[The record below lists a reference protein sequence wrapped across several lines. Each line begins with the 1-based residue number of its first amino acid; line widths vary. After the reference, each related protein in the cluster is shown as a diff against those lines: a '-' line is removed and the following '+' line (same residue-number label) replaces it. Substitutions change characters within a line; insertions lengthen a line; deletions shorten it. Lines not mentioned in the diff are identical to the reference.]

1 MVSSSLSVSALLAGS
16 AGSKV
21 VRMAPFIT
29 PLSRMM
35 RVRWRVSMPSMPM
48 VLFFF
53 KKLSS
58 VSSQRQLEGV
68 VQASRTM

>member
-1 MVSSSLSVSALLAGS
+1 
-16 AGSKV
+16 
-21 VRMAPFIT
+21 MAPFIT

>member
-1 MVSSSLSVSALLAGS
+1 
-16 AGSKV
+16 
-21 VRMAPFIT
+21 MAPFIT

-48 VLFFF
+48 TPFAF
-53 KKLSS
+53 KKASS
-58 VSSQRQLEGV
+58 VVSLRQLEGV